1 MIKKSRILQLLAVL
15 FAFTLITAACGDDD
29 DSGSSSASES
39 SESAESTEDEV
50 TLTQDGDSL
59 LDTVQARG
67 TLNCGVSGAAVAFST
82 LDPSGEMVGFDADFC
97 RAVAAAVLGDA
108 SAVNFVSLTAAER
121 FTAVQSG
128 DIDVLMRNTTWTQS
142 RDTDVGMDF
151 GPTTYY
157 DGQQL
162 MGKASDGF
170 SGSSSVAD
178 LDGATICTNAGTTT
192 EKNIGDAAE
201 AAGITIN
208 LQTYEDF
215 DIVTDNFISGA
226 CDVVTTDGSALVG
239 RKAEQQPEGEE
250 WVIFPGAP
258 ISKEPLGPTYGQNDS
273 TWADVVNWTVYAT
286 IIASEKGID
295 SGNAAS
301 VLGNEA
307 FDAEAQRLMGG
318 EGELQTLMGLNAD
331 AFQQVITQVGNYDE
345 IYTRNLGP
353 VGLTRAGSSNAGWED
368 GGLIYAPPAR

>member
-1 MIKKSRILQLLAVL
+1 MIKKSKILQLLAVL

-29 DSGSSSASES
+29 DSSSSASSDSSASES
-39 SESAESTEDEV
+39 ADEV
-50 TLTQDGDSL
+50 TLTQDGESL

-97 RAVAAAVLGDA
+97 RVVAAAVLGDA

-128 DIDVLMRNTTWTQS
+128 DVDVLMRNTTWTQS

-162 MGKASDGF
+162 MGKAADGF
-170 SGSSSVAD
+170 SGSSTVGD
-178 LDGATICTNAGTTT
+178 LEGATVCTNAGTTT

-201 AAGITIN
+201 AAGVTIN

-226 CDVVTTDGSALVG
+226 CDIITTDGSGLVG
-239 RKAEQQPEGEE
+239 RKAQQQPDGEE

-273 TWADVVNWTVYAT
+273 KWADAVNWAVYAT
-286 IIASEKGID
+286 IIADEKGIN

-301 VLGNEA
+301 VVGNDA

-318 EGELQTLMGLNAD
+318 EGELQSLMGLAPD
-331 AFQQVITQVGNYDE
+331 AFQQVISQVGNYDE
-345 IYTRNLGP
+345 IYSQNLNP

>member
-59 LDTVQARG
+59 LDTVKARG

-170 SGSSSVAD
+170 SGSSTVAD
-178 LDGATICTNAGTTT
+178 LDGATICTNA
-192 EKNIGDAAE
+192 
-201 AAGITIN
+201 
-208 LQTYEDF
+208 
-215 DIVTDNFISGA
+215 
-226 CDVVTTDGSALVG
+226 
-239 RKAEQQPEGEE
+239 
-250 WVIFPGAP
+250 
-258 ISKEPLGPTYGQNDS
+258 
-273 TWADVVNWTVYAT
+273 
-286 IIASEKGID
+286 
-295 SGNAAS
+295 
-301 VLGNEA
+301 
-307 FDAEAQRLMGG
+307 
-318 EGELQTLMGLNAD
+318 
-331 AFQQVITQVGNYDE
+331 
-345 IYTRNLGP
+345 
-353 VGLTRAGSSNAGWED
+353 
-368 GGLIYAPPAR
+368 